1 MTPEDAET
9 VALQALV
16 YLLQDHKVRNMFLD
30 KTGLDEAALRE
41 GVKDTD
47 HLAGIL
53 DYILSDENLFTNFV
67 AKEPHFIGLGETL
80 ARKLWIKYQTGIYEL
95 LDNKDVEKLMF
106 VRGVTEA
113 AANALISGW
122 KRYDNLQQIAW
133 FDKHKIPS
141 GIARNII

>member
-16 YLLQDHKVRNMFLD
+16 YVLQDHKVRNIFLD

-53 DYILSDENLFTNFV
+53 DYILSDENLFTTFCKQFHLSPDHAV
-67 AKEPHFIGLGETL
+67 KAWKALSRPVP
-80 ARKLWIKYQTGIYEL
+80 EL
-95 LDNKDVEKLMF
+95 
-106 VRGVTEA
+106 
-113 AANALISGW
+113 
-122 KRYDNLQQIAW
+122 
-133 FDKHKIPS
+133 
-141 GIARNII
+141 